1 MTHFHNM
8 FEIRNFRNGEINDC
22 QYIGRGLATDYSIKN
37 NVRVLL
43 MKDHNPF
50 SSNLT
55 QTDVQFMTLHIG
67 L

>member
-1 MTHFHNM
+1 MTDN
-8 FEIRNFRNGEINDC
+8 
-22 QYIGRGLATDYSIKN
+22 SIKN

-50 SSNLT
+50 SNNLS